1 MMNRNGTIRQPT
13 RNGTRQPH
21 SPISLGDSWNDSST
35 PSSAANITATCWLA
49 DCQLTKKPLRPG
61 VEISAR

>member
-1 MMNRNGTIRQPT
+1 MKNRNGTIRQPI

-21 SPISLGDSWNDSST
+21 SPIDLGDSTDDSST
-35 PSSAANITATCWLA
+35 PSSEANITATCWLP

-61 VEISAR
+61 VAISDR